1 MGGARKTVDEEE
13 DSSSSSGQSFFWL
26 CATNVKPFTREPPGE
41 TVLIMLILL
50 KITLI
55 LATTK
60 AMSVYDYDP
69 ENDRSTVLSQVR

>member
-1 MGGARKTVDEEE
+1 M
-13 DSSSSSGQSFFWL
+13 
-26 CATNVKPFTREPPGE
+26 KPFTREPPGE

-69 ENDRSTVLSQVR
+69 ENDWSTVLSQVR